1 MRFEVIENFIDSQD
15 KRKKYKVGD
24 SFPQPANKKIS
35 EERLTSLLSADNK
48 LRRPVIREIAK
59 TEKQQDVD

>member
-1 MRFEVIENFIDSQD
+1 MKFEVIQNFTDSQD

-35 EERLTSLLSADNK
+35 EERLASLLSADNK
-48 LRRPVIREIAK
+48 LGRPVIREIAK
-59 TEKQQDVD
+59 TEKQQDVE

>member
-24 SFPQPANKKIS
+24 SYPNPANKKIS
-35 EERLTSLLSADNK
+35 EERLAILLSADNK
-48 LRRPVIREIAK
+48 IGRPVIREIAK